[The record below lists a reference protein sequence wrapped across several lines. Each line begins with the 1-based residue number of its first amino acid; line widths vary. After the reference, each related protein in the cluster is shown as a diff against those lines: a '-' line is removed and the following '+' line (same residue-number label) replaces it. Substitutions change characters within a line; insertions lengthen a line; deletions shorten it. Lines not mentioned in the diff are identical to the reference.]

1 MTGKRKPQ
9 MYSDPVLYL
18 GSRQHQRG
26 KMLIEEHFTNQGLS
40 SPRSVTDASREVY
53 TLWEDTPYAKN
64 FIQTEPDEQTAKDSA
79 DAHQRAIDENPERSN
94 ASDYIRFEV
103 RDPANKIV
111 HTTRNQADR
120 YQDQQR
126 LF

>member
-1 MTGKRKPQ
+1 MKPKRKTQ
-9 MYSDPVLYL
+9 MYSEPVLYN

-26 KMLIEEHFTNQGLS
+26 KMLIEEHFTNKGLS
-40 SPRSVTDASREVY
+40 SPRSVTDASQEVY

-64 FIQTEPDEQTAKDSA
+64 FIQTEPDLTTAKDSA

-103 RDPANKIV
+103 RDPANKAIYA
-111 HTTRNQADR
+111 TRNQTDL
-120 YQDQQR
+120 YHEQQR

>member
-18 GSRQHQRG
+18 GSHQHQRG
-26 KMLIEEHFTNQGLS
+26 KMLIEEHFTNGGLS
-40 SPRSVTDASREVY
+40 SPRSVTDASEPAY

-64 FIQTEPDEQTAKDSA
+64 FIRTEPDKKTAKDSA
-79 DAHQRAIDENPERSN
+79 DAHQRAIDENPDRTN

-103 RDPANKIV
+103 RDPANKAV
-111 HTTRNQADR
+111 HTTQSRSDQ